1 MSDRVCIV
9 KPPVPDDDGNAWAY
23 LQTVLE
29 RCGDEA
35 CLPPDP
41 VFLALVDRLAAR
53 LPGIGELHTG
63 YSITVLRRIDGRVPL
78 IVETANALGL
88 VVFDE
93 QQAGIY
99 RPPAPKPRYARHSTT
114 GLVRVAITGIRE
126 GFTQQRAAQLLAP
139 VFKRTEAEVRRLLS
153 RPNPVVKSG
162 VSREAAQKYVDALER
177 CGCACALQ
185 EEGAQLSLLHGS
197 PMELCRNRAEAGDGQ
212 AQFDLGCIH
221 FGADGEDRDWEQA
234 LRWWRKAAEQ
244 GHAAALSNLAWLYY
258 AGQHVP
264 QDLAQSLGWARQA
277 ADLGLAGAQF
287 FLGERYAKGD
297 GVEKDT
303 QQACAW
309 YMKAAAQGH
318 AGAQFRLGVLALEAP
333 DATAEALRWFR
344 KAAAQGY
351 AAAQHNLGV
360 MHERGIAVDADP
372 GCAARWYRRAAL
384 QGYAAAQYNLAV
396 MHSEGRGVA
405 QDFREAA
412 EWYRPAAEQGHA
424 NAQFN
429 LARAYRTGEGMPQ
442 DDTLAA
448 HWFLRC
454 AEQGD
459 ADAQYLLG
467 LNYLA
472 GLGVPRDPFK
482 AVDLLRRAAAQGHK
496 EARAQLE
503 SLHQFSTDTPP
514 GQSKWLH

>member
-23 LQTVLE
+23 LQAVLE
-29 RCGDEA
+29 RRGDEA

-41 VFLALVDRLAAR
+41 LFQSLVDRLAAR
-53 LPGIGELHTG
+53 LPGIGDIHTG
-63 YSITVLRRIDGRVPL
+63 YSITVLCSIGEGLPL

-93 QQAGIY
+93 RRAGIY
-99 RPPAPKPRYARHSTT
+99 RPPAPKRRHACHSTT

-126 GFTQQRAAQLLAP
+126 GFTQERAAQLLAP
-139 VFKRTEAEVRRLLS
+139 VFRRTESEVRRLLS
-153 RPNPVVKSG
+153 RPSPVVKSG
-162 VSREAAQKYVDALER
+162 VSREAAQKYVDVLQR
-177 CGCACALQ
+177 CGCTCALQ
-185 EEGAQLSLLHGS
+185 EEGAEVSLLRGS
-197 PMELCRNRAEAGDGQ
+197 PVEQCRRQAESGDSQ
-212 AQFDLGCIH
+212 AQFDLGCMH
-221 FGADGEDRDWEQA
+221 FGADGDDRDWEQA
-234 LRWWRKAAEQ
+234 LHWWRQAAEH

-258 AGQHVP
+258 AGQHVS
-264 QDLAQSLGWARQA
+264 QDLAQSIGWALQA

-297 GVEKDT
+297 GVEKDGRR
-303 QQACAW
+303 ACAW

-318 AGAQFRLGVLALEAP
+318 AGAQFRLGTLALEAP
-333 DATAEALRWFR
+333 GATAEALLWFH
-344 KAAAQGY
+344 KAAVQGY

-372 GCAARWYRRAAL
+372 ACAARWYRRAAL
-384 QGYAAAQYNLAV
+384 QGYAASQYNLAV

-405 QDFREAA
+405 QDFSEAA

-429 LARAYRTGEGMPQ
+429 LARAYRNGEGMPQ

-448 HWFLRC
+448 YWFSRC

-467 LNYLA
+467 MNYLA
-472 GLGVPRDPFK
+472 GLGVPRDPVK
-482 AVDLLRRAAAQGHK
+482 AADLLGRAASQGHK
-496 EARAQLE
+496 EARAKLNSFQE
-503 SLHQFSTDTPP
+503 YSGGMQP
-514 GQSKWLH
+514 GWRKWLH

>member
-1 MSDRVCIV
+1 MSYRVCIV
-9 KPPVPDDDGNAWAY
+9 KPPVHDDDGQAWAY
-23 LQTVLE
+23 LHAVLE
-29 RCGDEA
+29 RRDDEA
-35 CLPPDP
+35 CLPSDP
-41 VFLALVDRLAAR
+41 LFLALADRLTAR
-53 LPGIGELHTG
+53 FPCIRDLHIG
-63 YSITVLRRIDGRVPL
+63 YAIIVFDRIDEAMSF
-78 IVETANALGL
+78 IVETANAHGL

-93 QQAGIY
+93 QQAGVY
-99 RPPAPKPRYARHSTT
+99 RPPAPKPRYACNSMT

-126 GFTQQRAAQLLAP
+126 GFTQERAAQLLAP
-139 VFKRTEAEVRRLLS
+139 LFKRTEPEVRRLLS
-153 RPNPVVKSG
+153 RPKPVVKSG
-162 VSREAAQKYVDALER
+162 VSREVAQKYVDALER
-177 CGCACALQ
+177 CGCTCALQ
-185 EEGAQLSLLHGS
+185 DEGAEVSQLRGS
-197 PMELCRNRAEAGDGQ
+197 PMEQCRKQAEAGDSQ
-212 AQFDLGCIH
+212 AQFDLGCMH

-244 GHAAALSNLAWLYY
+244 GHAAALSNLAWLYH
-258 AGQHVP
+258 AGQDVP

-287 FLGERYAKGD
+287 FLGERYAKGE
-297 GVEKDT
+297 GVEKDG

-309 YMKAAAQGH
+309 YTKAAAQGH
-318 AGAQFRLGVLALEAP
+318 AGAQFRLGVLALASSG
-333 DATAEALRWFR
+333 AAAEALLWFR

-372 GCAARWYRRAAL
+372 ACAARWYRRAAL
-384 QGYAAAQYNLAV
+384 QGYAASQYNLAV

-448 HWFLRC
+448 HWFSRC

-459 ADAQYLLG
+459 AEAQYLLG
-467 LNYLA
+467 MKYLA
-472 GLGVPRDPFK
+472 GIGVPRDQGK
-482 AVDLLRRAAAQGHK
+482 AFDLLGRAAAQGHK

-503 SLHQFSTDTPP
+503 SVHDVQP
-514 GQSKWLH
+514 GWNKWLH